1 MRHDSLYNADMSQA
15 LTLFRLQQIDN
26 QIDRALSRLAAIQA
40 TVDNDTTLQQAIKL
54 AEQCATVHLEAE
66 KQQNEAEADVQTQ
79 RIKIEQTEASLYGG
93 KVRNPKE
100 LQDLQNET
108 AAIKRHLATLEDRLL
123 EAMLA
128 VEQAEEKKT
137 SAQADLLSAQ
147 EKYNISDLGF
157 NQEKAILNKDL
168 QKLNSERQ
176 AITGS
181 LPADQ
186 LQVYEQLRHQ
196 RHGQAVSAVNENAC
210 NACGT
215 TLTLAQVQA
224 SRSPAQIAFCPS
236 CGRILYGS

>member
-1 MRHDSLYNADMSQA
+1 MRRNSLYNAGMSQA

-40 TVDNDTTLQQAIKL
+40 TIENDTTLQQAIKL
-54 AEQCATVHLEAE
+54 AEQCAAAQLEME
-66 KQQNEAEADVQTQ
+66 KRQVEAEADVQTL

-93 KVRNPKE
+93 QVRNPKE

-123 EAMLA
+123 DAMLA
-128 VEQAEEKKT
+128 VEQAQEKNA

-147 EKYNISDLGF
+147 EKYNVSDLGF

-168 QKLNSERQ
+168 QKLNNERQ

-181 LPADQ
+181 LPAEQ
-186 LQVYEQLRHQ
+186 LRVYEQLRHQ
-196 RHGQAVSAVNENAC
+196 RHGQAVSGVQENAC

-224 SRSPAQIAFCPS
+224 SRSPAQLAFCPS